1 MKKTL
6 LLLTLTIAHAASLWA
21 APEISLTAA
30 GEEDTVQQAIGR
42 PLLLVVTVS
51 DRAQANRLMSAAQSR
66 RILDAYKATQ
76 EYAALSDDEKKKV
89 EQDHAGTGPAVE
101 TAFGVRGQ
109 SLASR
114 LRFEAV
120 SGTGERVELNAR
132 PLKASASKQGPFSVG
147 AGATLVLYYG
157 VDTADL
163 AAIGQKDLRLV
174 ALAEPEMR
182 SNMLTLRLKSDDG
195 KLSDDES
202 RALLRSEG
210 TYQKLDENWDELDRI
225 AGALI
230 ERYPRSADGWTF
242 KGDVLLARNDR
253 AGAREAYIKA
263 VELAQEALP
272 KDDRKGPAEAPMY
285 LIRKIQELA
294 D

>member
-6 LLLTLTIAHAASLWA
+6 LLLALSITHAVSLWA

-30 GEEDTVQQAIGR
+30 GEEDAVQAAAR
-42 PLLLVVTVS
+42 PLLLLITVS
-51 DRAQANRLMSAAQSR
+51 DRSEANRLMNAAQNR
-66 RILDAYKATQ
+66 RILEAYKATQ
-76 EYAALSDDEKKKV
+76 EYAGLSDEEKKRV
-89 EQDHAGTGPAVE
+89 EDDYSDTKPAST
-101 TAFGVRGQ
+101 TAFGVRGE
-109 SLASR
+109 SLVSR

-120 SGTGERVELNAR
+120 TDDQKRVKLNVR
-132 PLKASASKQGPFSVG
+132 PLKATASLEGPFNVS
-147 AGATLVLYYG
+147 AGATLTLYFG
-157 VDTADL
+157 VDAADL
-163 AAIGQKDLRLV
+163 AAIGRKDLRLV
-174 ALAEPEMR
+174 ATSEPGLT
-182 SNMLTLRLKSDDG
+182 SNTLTIRLKNDDG
-195 KLSDDES
+195 KLSDDEA

-225 AGALI
+225 AGVLI

-253 AGAREAYIKA
+253 AGAKDAYIKA
-263 VELAQEALP
+263 VELAQDALP

-285 LIRKIQELA
+285 LIRKIAELS

>member
-6 LLLTLTIAHAASLWA
+6 LLVTLSIFYAVSLWA

-30 GEEDTVQQAIGR
+30 GEEDAVQAAAR
-42 PLLLVVTVS
+42 PLLLLITVS
-51 DRAQANRLMSAAQSR
+51 DRSEANRLMNAAQNR
-66 RILDAYKATQ
+66 RILEAYKATQ
-76 EYAALSDDEKKKV
+76 EYAGLSDEEKKRV
-89 EQDHAGTGPAVE
+89 EDDYSDTKPAST
-101 TAFGVRGQ
+101 TAFGVRGE
-109 SLASR
+109 SLVSR

-120 SGTGERVELNAR
+120 TDDQKRVKLNVR
-132 PLKASASKQGPFSVG
+132 PLKATASLEGPFNVS
-147 AGATLVLYYG
+147 AGATLMLYFG
-157 VDTADL
+157 VDAADL

-174 ALAEPEMR
+174 ATSEPGLT
-182 SNMLTLRLKSDDG
+182 SNTLTLRLKNDDG
-195 KLSDDES
+195 KLSDDEA

-225 AGALI
+225 AGVLI

-253 AGAREAYIKA
+253 AGAKDAYIKA
-263 VELAQEALP
+263 VELAQDALP

-285 LIRKIQELA
+285 LIRKIAELS

>member
-1 MKKTL
+1 MKKAL
-6 LLLTLTIAHAASLWA
+6 ALLTLSIFHAASLWA

-30 GEEDTVQQAIGR
+30 GEEDTVQAVGR
-42 PLLLVVTVS
+42 PLLLLITVS
-51 DRAQANRLMSAAQSR
+51 DRSDANRLMSAAQNR

-76 EYAALSDDEKKKV
+76 EYAGLSDEEKKRV
-89 EQDHAGTGPAVE
+89 EDDYSDTEPAAR
-101 TAFGVRGQ
+101 TAFGVRGE
-109 SLASR
+109 SLVSQ
-114 LRFEAV
+114 LRFEV
-120 SGTGERVELNAR
+120 VTGDQERVDLNVR
-132 PLKASASKQGPFSVG
+132 PLKATASLEGPFSVS
-147 AGATLVLYYG
+147 AGATLTLYFG
-157 VDTADL
+157 VDAADL

-174 ALAEPEMR
+174 ASTEPGTT
-182 SNMLTLRLKSDDG
+182 SNTLTLRLKSDDG

-253 AGAREAYIKA
+253 AGARDAYIKA
-263 VELAQEALP
+263 VELAQEVLP

-285 LIRKIQELA
+285 LIRKITELS